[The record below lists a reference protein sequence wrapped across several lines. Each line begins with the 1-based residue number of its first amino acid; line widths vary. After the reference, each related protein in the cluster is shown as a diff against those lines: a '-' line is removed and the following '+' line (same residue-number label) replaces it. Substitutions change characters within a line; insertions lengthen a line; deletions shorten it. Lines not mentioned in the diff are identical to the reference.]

1 MNLSMNDSGGGV
13 GLSVTGYSVGA
24 LVAIVLVGFAAGIGI
39 AVSAGFIVVT

>member
-39 AVSAGFIVVT
+39 VSAGFIVVT